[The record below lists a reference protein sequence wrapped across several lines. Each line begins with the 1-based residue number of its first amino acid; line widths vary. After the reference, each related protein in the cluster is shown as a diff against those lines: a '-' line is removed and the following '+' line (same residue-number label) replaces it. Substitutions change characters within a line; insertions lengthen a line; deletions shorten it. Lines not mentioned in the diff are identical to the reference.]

1 MHTTSIADCY
11 TPAIIGVLKGAIHT
25 GFIKPAVTTLS
36 EDSVFIHCDRSITLA
51 LSCELTTANIDT
63 FGKYI
68 GYLLKKR
75 WPNLGL
81 TEEYATLTKIDI
93 TYLSMTESF
102 GTFIWVGINEN
113 N

>member
-1 MHTTSIADCY
+1 MCVIKVEDCY
-11 TPAIIGVLKGAIHT
+11 IPAIIGVLKGAIHT
-25 GFIKPAVTTLS
+25 GFIKPTVVSLS
-36 EDSVFIHCDRSITLA
+36 EDSVVIHCDKSITLA

-68 GYLLKKR
+68 GYLLKER

-81 TEEYATLTKIDI
+81 TKEYTTLSKINI
-93 TYLSMTESF
+93 NYLSMTESF
-102 GTFIWVGINEN
+102 DTFIWVGVNEN